1 MAQTNEQFKGRE
13 FFGGL
18 ENIGKICPTVYND
31 GMKKWS
37 VAAILCLAQFVMVLD
52 STVMN
57 VSISTVVKDLGTTVS
72 GMQTAITFY
81 TLTMAAFML
90 IGAKLCAK
98 WGLLNAFAIGSIIY
112 GIGSLITGLSQNITQ
127 LFVGWSVIEGLGA
140 VLVIPAIAAL
150 IAANYK
156 GKDRVAAFAMIG
168 GISGAAAAA
177 GPLIG
182 GYVTTYLSWR
192 YVFFVETAVMIIVLI
207 LSRKFKSTPA
217 NKAEKLDTPSML
229 LSVAGMTT
237 LVYGMLQS
245 KVWGWVEPLSK
256 PVINGHEIAPLGISL
271 SAYLILIGIFLL
283 KFFFNRQQK
292 LEKAGKEPLV
302 HVSVLSI
309 PRLRAGLMVL
319 MSQYVA
325 IGAIFFVVPVY
336 LQMVLGLDALE
347 TGMRILPL
355 SAALIIFS
363 ILGTKLTNFKS
374 PRFIVRI
381 GQLLIVLG
389 VVCLLVA
396 VDPELRSY
404 AFAAA
409 MFAAGAGLGLLA
421 SQLGN
426 INMSSVSEDK
436 TSEVGGLQGT
446 FQNLGSSFGTAFVGS
461 VLVGSLTVGFV
472 HNINKSSLPSD
483 VKTYITQQSGKGV
496 QIVPSS
502 EVESYVI
509 DKGGS
514 AAVATQVSS
523 DYKEAQLSGLK
534 ASITALGFVMILSL
548 LLSRNIPS
556 KKL

>member
-1 MAQTNEQFKGRE
+1 
-13 FFGGL
+13 
-18 ENIGKICPTVYND
+18 
-31 GMKKWS
+31 MKKWF
-37 VAAILCLAQFVMVLD
+37 VAVILCLAQFVMVLD

-57 VSISTVVKDLGTTVS
+57 VSISTVVKDLDTNVS

-98 WGLLNAFAIGSIIY
+98 WGLLNAFAIGAVVY

-127 LFVGWSVIEGLGA
+127 LFIGWSVVEGLGA

-150 IAANYK
+150 VAANYK
-156 GKDRVAAFAMIG
+156 GKDRIAAFAMVG

-192 YVFFVETAVMIIVLI
+192 YVFFAETAVMIVVLI
-207 LSRKFKSTPA
+207 LSRRFKSTPA
-217 NKAEKLDTPSML
+217 NRAEKLDTASMF
-229 LSVAGMTT
+229 LSVVGMTA

-245 KVWGWVEPLSK
+245 KTWGWVEPLSK

-283 KFFFNRQQK
+283 KFFFNHQQK
-292 LEKAGKEPLV
+292 LEASGRKPLV
-302 HVSVLSI
+302 HVSMLSI
-309 PRLRAGLMVL
+309 PRLRAGLFVL
-319 MSQYVA
+319 MSQYIA

-347 TGMRILPL
+347 TGIRILPL
-355 SAALIIFS
+355 SIALILFS
-363 ILGTKLTNFKS
+363 VLGTKLTSFKS
-374 PRFIVRI
+374 PRFIIRV
-381 GQLLIVLG
+381 GQLLLVLG
-389 VVCLLVA
+389 VGFLLMA
-396 VDPELRSY
+396 VDPELRGY
-404 AFAAA
+404 AFAVA
-409 MFAAGAGLGLLA
+409 MFAVGAGLGLLA

-426 INMSSVSEDK
+426 INMSAVSEDK

-472 HNINKSSLPSD
+472 SNINKSSLPSD
-483 VKTYITQQSGKGV
+483 VKTYVSQQAGKSV
-496 QIVPSS
+496 QIVPSKD
-502 EVESYVI
+502 VEQYVV

-514 AAVATQVSS
+514 QAVATQVSS
-523 DYKEAQLSGLK
+523 DYKEAQLRGLK
-534 ASITALGFVMILSL
+534 SSITALGFVALLSVL
-548 LLSRNIPS
+548 FSRNIPS

>member
-1 MAQTNEQFKGRE
+1 
-13 FFGGL
+13 
-18 ENIGKICPTVYND
+18 
-31 GMKKWS
+31 MKKWS

-98 WGLLNAFAIGSIIY
+98 WGLLKAFAIGSVIY

-150 IAANYK
+150 VAANYK
-156 GKDRVAAFAMIG
+156 GKDRIAAFAMVG
-168 GISGAAAAA
+168 GISGVAAAA

-192 YVFFVETAVMIIVLI
+192 YVFFSETVVMIVVLI
-207 LSRKFKSTPA
+207 LSRRFKASSA
-217 NKAEKLDTPSML
+217 NPAEKLDTGSML

-245 KVWGWVEPLSK
+245 KTWGWVEPMSK
-256 PVINGHEIAPLGISL
+256 PVINGQEIAPFGISL
-271 SAYLILIGIFLL
+271 SAYLIVIGIFLL
-283 KFFFNRQQK
+283 KFFLDRQKK
-292 LEKAGKEPLV
+292 LEEAGKEPLV
-302 HVSVLSI
+302 HASLFSI
-309 PRLRAGLMVL
+309 TRLRAGLSVL
-319 MSQYVA
+319 MAQYMT

-347 TGMRILPL
+347 TGIRILPL

-363 ILGTKLTNFKS
+363 VLGTRLTNARS
-374 PRFIVRI
+374 PHFIVRV
-381 GQLLIVLG
+381 GQALLVLG
-389 VVCLLVA
+389 VAFLLSA
-396 VDPELRSY
+396 VDPELRSG

-409 MFAAGAGLGLLA
+409 MFAVGAGLGLLA

-426 INMSSVSEDK
+426 INMSAVSADK
-436 TSEVGGLQGT
+436 SSEVGGLQGT

-461 VLVGSLTVGFV
+461 ILVVSLTSGFV
-472 HNINKSSLPSD
+472 SNINNSSLPSD
-483 VKTYITQQSGKGV
+483 VKTYITQHSKSGV

-502 EVESYVI
+502 EVEQYVI
-509 DKGGS
+509 SKGGS
-514 AAVATQVSS
+514 QSAAQEISS
-523 DYKEAQLSGLK
+523 EYTDAQLSGLK
-534 ASITALGFVMILSL
+534 SAITALGFVVVLSL

-556 KKL
+556 EKLKTT

>member
-1 MAQTNEQFKGRE
+1 
-13 FFGGL
+13 
-18 ENIGKICPTVYND
+18 
-31 GMKKWS
+31 MKKWS

-57 VSISTVVKDLGTTVS
+57 VSISTVVQDLGTTVS

-90 IGAKLCAK
+90 IGAKLCSK
-98 WGLLNAFAIGSIIY
+98 WGLLNAFAIGSVIY
-112 GIGSLITGLSQNITQ
+112 GVGSLITGLSQNITQ
-127 LFVGWSVIEGLGA
+127 LFIGWSVIEGLGA

-156 GKDRVAAFAMIG
+156 GKDRIAAFAMIG

-192 YVFFVETAVMIIVLI
+192 YVFFVETAVMIVVLI

-217 NKAEKLDTPSML
+217 NKSTRLDIPSMM

-245 KVWGWVEPLSK
+245 KTWGWVEPLSK

-283 KFFFNRQQK
+283 KFFFDRQNK
-292 LEKAGKEPLV
+292 LEAAGKEPLV

-309 PRLRAGLMVL
+309 PRLRAGLLVL
-319 MSQYVA
+319 MSQYIA

-347 TGMRILPL
+347 TGLRILPL
-355 SAALIIFS
+355 SIALIIFS
-363 ILGTKLTNFKS
+363 ILGTKLTNLKS
-374 PRFIVRI
+374 PRFIVRV
-381 GQLLIVLG
+381 GQTLIVLG
-389 VVCLLVA
+389 VGCLLIA
-396 VDPELRSY
+396 IDPELRSY
-404 AFAAA
+404 AFATA

-426 INMSSVSEDK
+426 INMSAVSSDK
-436 TSEVGGLQGT
+436 SSEVGGLQGT

-472 HNINKSSLPSD
+472 SNINNSTLPD
-483 VKTYITQQSGKGV
+483 HVKTYITQQTHKGI
-496 QIVPSS
+496 QIVPSTD
-502 EVESYVI
+502 VEKYVI
-509 DKGGS
+509 SEGGS
-514 AAVATQVSS
+514 QATATQVSS
-523 DYKEAQLSGLK
+523 DYKDAQLSGLK
-534 ASITALGFVMILSL
+534 SSITALIFVMLASL
-548 LLSRNIPS
+548 LLSRSLPT

>member
-1 MAQTNEQFKGRE
+1 
-13 FFGGL
+13 
-18 ENIGKICPTVYND
+18 
-31 GMKKWS
+31 
-37 VAAILCLAQFVMVLD
+37 MVLD

-57 VSISTVVKDLGTTVS
+57 VSISTVVKDLGTSVS

-98 WGLLNAFAIGSIIY
+98 WGLLNAFAIGSVIY
-112 GIGSLITGLSQNITQ
+112 GVGSLITGLSQNITQ
-127 LFVGWSVIEGLGA
+127 LFIGWSVIEGLGA

-156 GKDRVAAFAMIG
+156 GKDRIAAFAMIG

-192 YVFFVETAVMIIVLI
+192 YVFFVETVVMVVVLL

-217 NKAEKLDTPSML
+217 NKAEKLDFGSML

-245 KVWGWVEPLSK
+245 KTWGWIEPLGK

-271 SAYLILIGIFLL
+271 SAYLILAGVFLL
-283 KFFFNRQQK
+283 KFFYDRQKK
-292 LEKAGKEPLV
+292 LEATGREPLV

-309 PRLRAGLMVL
+309 SRLRAGLLVL
-319 MSQYVA
+319 MSQYVT
-325 IGAIFFVVPVY
+325 IGAVFFVVPVY
-336 LQMVLGLDALE
+336 LQMVLGFDALE
-347 TGMRILPL
+347 TGIKILPL
-355 SAALIIFS
+355 SVALIIFS
-363 ILGTKLTNFKS
+363 ILGTKLTAYKS
-374 PRFIVRI
+374 PRYIVRI

-389 VVCLLVA
+389 VGFLLGA
-396 VDPELRSY
+396 IDPELKSS
-404 AFAAA
+404 AFAAS
-409 MFAAGAGLGLLA
+409 MFALGAGLGLLA

-426 INMSSVSEDK
+426 VNMSSVSADK
-436 TSEVGGLQGT
+436 SSEVGGLQGV

-472 HNINKSSLPSD
+472 SNINKSGLPSD
-483 VKTYITQQSGKGV
+483 VKTYITQQTHKGV

-502 EVESYVI
+502 EVEQYVI
-509 DKGGS
+509 SKGGS
-514 AAVATQVSS
+514 QTTASQVSS

-534 ASITALGFVMILSL
+534 ASITALGFVVLLAL
-548 LLSRNIPS
+548 LLSRNLPTA
-556 KKL
+556 KL